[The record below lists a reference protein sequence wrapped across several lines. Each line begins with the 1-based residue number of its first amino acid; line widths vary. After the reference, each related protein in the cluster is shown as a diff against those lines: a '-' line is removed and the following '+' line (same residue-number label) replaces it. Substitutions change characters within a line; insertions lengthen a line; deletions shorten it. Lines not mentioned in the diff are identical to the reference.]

1 MHPDDHHAAGPI
13 GTLEFDAS
21 TARLRADAD
30 TFFALVDHVGRTA
43 GHHADTHADA
53 AGDMPFAASGV
64 AVAGRAHPS
73 VRAGLGTVEEP
84 CARLE
89 VEVSTPSGTR
99 LHEGWLDRVSALL
112 LDRGDGTH
120 DFIEVDAEFLA
131 VTLVR
136 VTDLQ
141 SRPRLEGRGG
151 RVHADV
157 LDALLSCDLLTREDA
172 AEELAGAASAWPVV
186 AAALRSGRWQV
197 CGIDVAHAVG
207 PTTVTR
213 RVAWLDTPAGLL
225 RIDADADGPFL
236 AGASAAQVWRSIV
249 AALPTDVG
257 LGLLPRTA

>member
-1 MHPDDHHAAGPI
+1 MHTDDQQAAGPI

-30 TFFALVDHVGRTA
+30 TFFALVDHVGRS
-43 GHHADTHADA
+43 GDA
-53 AGDMPFAASGV
+53 VAEVPFAASGV
-64 AVAGRAHPS
+64 AVEGRAHPS

-89 VEVSTPSGTR
+89 VEVATPEGTR

-120 DFIEVDAEFLA
+120 DFLEVDAEFLA

-136 VTDLQ
+136 LTDLQ

-157 LDALLSCDLLTREDA
+157 LDALLSCDPLTREDA

-186 AAALRSGRWQV
+186 AASLRTGRWQV
-197 CGIDVAHAVG
+197 CGIDVAQAVG

-213 RVAWLDTPAGLL
+213 RVAWLDTPAGVL
-225 RIDADADGPFL
+225 RIDADAEGQFL
-236 AGASAAQVWRSIV
+236 AGASAGQVWRSIV
-249 AALPTDVG
+249 GALPTDVG
-257 LGLLPRTA
+257 LGLLPRIA